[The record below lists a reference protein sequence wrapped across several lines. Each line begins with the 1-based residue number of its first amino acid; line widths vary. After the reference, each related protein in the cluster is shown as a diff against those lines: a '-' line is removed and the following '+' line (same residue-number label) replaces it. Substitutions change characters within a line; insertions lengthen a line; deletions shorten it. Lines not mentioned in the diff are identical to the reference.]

1 MHIDQFILTGDP
13 DAVSP
18 QGSFPGSQDFLM
30 VVSQSG
36 PVDGSESL
44 VAMIYVRHR
53 AVDGA
58 SSLTRSVWHIERQY
72 LRVVSGKDIGLRC
85 SRRIP
90 KWVRGAC
97 LRD

>member
-1 MHIDQFILTGDP
+1 MHIDQFTLTGDP
-13 DAVSP
+13 DAVPS
-18 QGSFPGSQDFLM
+18 QGSFAGSQDLLM
-30 VVSQSG
+30 VVCYSG
-36 PVDGSESL
+36 PVDGSESRT
-44 VAMIYVRHR
+44 ATIHVRHR

-58 SSLTRSVWHIERQY
+58 PSLTPSVWRIERQC